1 MNIYFERLN
10 FHRPVF
16 LHHDFEAALA
26 ELYQGEAEQHDP
38 GFLCSVYLV
47 LTLGTLLEL
56 NHRVCGPDRESRS
69 KSGAG
74 SPSLSNVNVKALSH
88 INVSPITSVG
98 SILRGGSSTTLIPTF
113 KSRISYNKTR
123 KKVSLYPPLSSHT
136 CLGVV
141 PHSFA
146 RSVLLHARDLALC
159 STWQRALCCTPSPT
173 HNTFNNLNTYYIH

>member
-1 MNIYFERLN
+1 MNIYFECLN

-56 NHRVCGPDRESRS
+56 NHCVCGPDRESRS

-74 SPSLSNVNVKALSH
+74 SPSLSNINVKALMPPEWPEHESFFQYALA
-88 INVSPITSVG
+88 INPELQVMI
-98 SILRGGSSTTLIPTF
+98 SSLQALI
-113 KSRISYNKTR
+113 
-123 KKVSLYPPLSSHT
+123 
-136 CLGVV
+136 
-141 PHSFA
+141 
-146 RSVLLHARDLALC
+146 LLHWYLYTEVKNITDKG
-159 STWQRALCCTPSPT
+159 
-173 HNTFNNLNTYYIH
+173 